1 MSKQNRKKIRLK
13 NKKYRENIQF
23 EHKKVRERI
32 RLNENLQVAQ
42 NALTVSCTLMLLAVK
57 DEKGLSK
64 EMSRKVMKRFNS
76 LLMEFNIGDEK
87 IQDLKE
93 LVKEELDLTILFD

>member
-1 MSKQNRKKIRLK
+1 MAKQNRKKIRLK

-32 RLNENLQVAQ
+32 RLNEDLQIAQ
-42 NALTVSCTLMLLAVK
+42 NALNISCTLMLLAVK

-64 EMSRKVMKRFNS
+64 EMASKVMKRFNT
-76 LLMEFNIGDEK
+76 LLQEFNIGDEK
-87 IQDLKE
+87 IQDLKD
-93 LVKEELDLTILFD
+93 LVKDELDLTILFE

>member
-1 MSKQNRKKIRLK
+1 
-13 NKKYRENIQF
+13 
-23 EHKKVRERI
+23 
-32 RLNENLQVAQ
+32 
-42 NALTVSCTLMLLAVK
+42 MLLAVK

-64 EMSRKVMKRFNS
+64 EMSRKIMKRFNS
-76 LLMEFNIGDEK
+76 LLQEFNIGDEK